1 MGYQKP
7 QSFHFQVTATTNKE
21 DKTSSENIR
30 IKNRETKGTLPV
42 QSEENDTRQCVGEV
56 DDQLLHNPL
65 ESEEYSSFCYFL
77 FFTFNPLLEK
87 KNPQLD
93 LLGFYVMEEEVALE
107 QCEQGWDCET

>member
-42 QSEENDTRQCVGEV
+42 
-56 DDQLLHNPL
+56 
-65 ESEEYSSFCYFL
+65 
-77 FFTFNPLLEK
+77 
-87 KNPQLD
+87 
-93 LLGFYVMEEEVALE
+93 
-107 QCEQGWDCET
+107 